1 MMTRPTVFYWAD
13 NPLIGPTVGRQGN
26 GIFASFHRLE
36 RPLTEFQL
44 MARVEQRA
52 AAQKGGNESIAQSE
66 SMAESRV
73 EQTWTGE
80 KIAR

>member
-1 MMTRPTVFYWAD
+1 
-13 NPLIGPTVGRQGN
+13 
-26 GIFASFHRLE
+26 
-36 RPLTEFQL
+36 

-73 EQTWTGE
+73 EQTWTGQKSPDE
-80 KIAR
+80 IK